1 MDASGSRSTGA
12 SAGTSKSKSKST
24 SKSNQRGS
32 QKDRALGAQGE
43 ACAAR
48 FLASRGYRIAER
60 NVRIG
65 GVEIDLI
72 VTRGGVVAFVEVKT
86 RRTSRFGG
94 PLLAVDR
101 RKRARMVRAAVA
113 WLQQH
118 RGNIRRVRFDVV
130 ACRPPYGGCRDW
142 GIEHLPGAFDAD
154 D

>member
-12 SAGTSKSKSKST
+12 SAGTSKS
-24 SKSNQRGS
+24 NQRRS
-32 QKDRALGAQGE
+32 QEDRTLGAQGE
-43 ACAAR
+43 ARAAR

-72 VTRGGVVAFVEVKT
+72 ATRGGVVAFVEVKT

-130 ACRPPYGGCRDW
+130 ACRPPYGGYRDW
-142 GIEHLPGAFDAD
+142 RIEHLPGAFDAD